1 MARKPRRYGNIRL
14 TAEQQALVEQNRKLA
29 PWWAKYITRRYSW
42 WLRGVEMDDIVAVCW
57 VGVCLAASSYD
68 PTKGASFS
76 TWATW
81 WMLSAIQ
88 SEMAH
93 HGVITIPKGLI
104 DDAQAGRLSDQQV
117 SRLWLARRPLSV
129 CPGGDKIPVE
139 AGECT
144 DSLIPD
150 RSMQAE
156 EIVERDEQVQ
166 LVRRALKRIPRRQAM
181 AIRLTH
187 LQGLTLQAAG
197 VVMGVSK
204 EWVRQLRNH
213 GKAAL
218 RAALEAEGVTA

>member
-1 MARKPRRYGNIRL
+1 MGRKPRKYRRFRL
-14 TAEQQALVEQNRKLA
+14 TLQQQALVEANKKLA

-42 WLRGVEMDDIVAVCW
+42 WLQCVEMDDIVAACS
-57 VGVCLAASSYD
+57 VGVCLAATSYD

-76 TWATW
+76 SWATW
-81 WMLSAIQ
+81 WMLNAIQ

-93 HGVITIPKGLI
+93 HGVITIPRGLI
-104 DDAQAGRLSDQQV
+104 DDAHAGRLSDQQV

-129 CPGGDKIPVE
+129 CPGGEETPVE
-139 AGECT
+139 SGECT
-144 DSLIPD
+144 DSLILD

-166 LVRRALKRIPRRQAM
+166 LVRRALRKIPKRQAM

-187 LQGLTLQAAG
+187 LEGMTLRDAG

-204 EWVRQLRNH
+204 ERVRQLRNF
-213 GKAAL
+213 GKVAL
-218 RAALEAEGVTA
+218 RAALEAEGVTV